1 MTTPINNDLHLRM
14 PMRSLIVAV
23 ALTLLGA
30 GTALYGLNVAPGRTW
45 PSLML
50 SGFYVMSLA
59 LSAMFFLAIQRVTGA
74 RWSAALRRIPEAF
87 ALALPPI
94 CVLMLLV
101 FFFGRQTLFVWM
113 HPGAFDHMTAGGK
126 PQYLQPGWVLAR
138 VVIAFAAWS
147 IVVMLWRR
155 TSLRQDQE
163 PGENLALH
171 ERLTRY
177 AVMFIPLFAITFTL
191 AAFDWIVSLDPSW
204 FSTMFGFYVFAGFFV
219 QGIAAVALAAVL
231 LRRREQMR
239 SVITEQHLHD
249 LGKMAFAFSTF
260 WAYIWTGQY
269 LLIWYG
275 NIPEEITHFAT
286 RTRGPWLYVFALN
299 LIVNWVIPFVA
310 LLSAR
315 AKKSPGLL
323 AAACALLLCGHWVDL
338 YLLIM
343 PSFTPNAPGLGAL
356 EVAIGI
362 GFLSLLYLLA
372 RSALARAP
380 LVPVNDPILAY
391 EESAHPTLAFH
402 STFGVEQ

>member
-1 MTTPINNDLHLRM
+1 MNNDLHLRM
-14 PMRSLIVAV
+14 PIRSLIVAV
-23 ALTLLGA
+23 ALILLGA
-30 GTALYGLNVAPGRTW
+30 GAAIFGLSTAPERIWPG
-45 PSLML
+45 LML
-50 SGFYVMSLA
+50 NGFYVMSLA

-94 CVLMLLV
+94 CVLMLV
-101 FFFGRQTLFVWM
+101 FFLFGRQTLFTWM
-113 HPGAFDHMTAGGK
+113 HPGAFDHMTVGGK
-126 PQYLQPGWVLAR
+126 AQYLQPGWVLAR
-138 VVIAFAAWS
+138 VIIAFAAWS
-147 IVVMLWRR
+147 VVVILWRR
-155 TSLRQDQE
+155 ASLRQDQE
-163 PGENLALH
+163 PAENLVWH

-177 AVMFIPLFAITFTL
+177 AVLFIPLFAVTFTL

-219 QGIAAVALAAVL
+219 QGIAAVTLAAVL
-231 LRRREQMR
+231 LRQGEPMR
-239 SVITEQHLHD
+239 NVIAERHLHD
-249 LGKMAFAFSTF
+249 LGKMLFAFSTF

-286 RTRGPWLYVFALN
+286 RTRGPWVYVFALN
-299 LIVNWVIPFVA
+299 LIVNWVIPFIA

-315 AKKSPGLL
+315 AKKSPGRL
-323 AAACALLLCGHWVDL
+323 AAACVLLLCGHWVDL

-343 PSFTPNAPGLGAL
+343 PSFSPSAPRLSIL
-356 EVAIGI
+356 EVVIGI

-380 LVPVNDPILAY
+380 LVPVNDPILTY
-391 EESAHPTLAFH
+391 EESVHPTMAFH